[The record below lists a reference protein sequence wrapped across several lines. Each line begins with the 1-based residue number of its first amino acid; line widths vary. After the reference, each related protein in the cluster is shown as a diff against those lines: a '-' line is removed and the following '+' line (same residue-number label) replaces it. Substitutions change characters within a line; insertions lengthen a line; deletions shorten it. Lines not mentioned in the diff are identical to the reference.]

1 MSFNATD
8 AAFEG
13 IRVGRRHPRSILI
26 WSVLMLVF
34 SLGSTLLMFSGYGPL
49 FAELESIDPGTDP
62 QAAMEIMSRLVPFY
76 VIATP
81 AFIVF
86 FGVFYTAV
94 YRAVLRPSDKKWGH
108 LRLGRDELRMMGL
121 FVYQMLVWLGVML
134 AAGMVFGLLVALGI
148 ASGMGGEA
156 GAAGAAS
163 AAIVALILYFVFAG
177 FAIWAAVRLSLAQPM
192 TFEQKKIV
200 LFKAWPLTKG
210 RFWPLLGCYLLALVT
225 GFVVSLLGGAIG
237 MAMMVAFGEFTD
249 LATMMQPDFTS
260 LGGYLT
266 PGRIA
271 MLVVN
276 SIIST
281 MAYAIF
287 LAPAAAA
294 YRDIQGLQTGE

>member
-13 IRVGRRHPRSILI
+13 IRLGRRHPRTILI

-34 SLGSTLLMFSGYGPL
+34 SLGSTLLMFSGFGPL
-49 FAELESIDPGTDP
+49 FAELETIDPATDP
-62 QAAMEIMSRLVPFY
+62 EAAMAVMGQLVPFY
-76 VIATP
+76 LIATP

-94 YRAVLRPSDKKWGH
+94 YRAVLRPADKAWGH
-108 LRLGRDELRMMGL
+108 LRLGGDELRMMGL
-121 FVYQMLVWLGVML
+121 FVYQMVVWLGLTLV
-134 AAGMVFGLLVALGI
+134 AGVVFGLLVAVGI
-148 ASGMGGEA
+148 VSGMGGEA
-156 GAAGAAS
+156 GAVGTAA
-163 AAIVALILYFVFAG
+163 AAILALLLYFVFLG
-177 FAIWAAVRLSLAQPM
+177 VAIWLAVRLSLAQPM
-192 TFEQKKIV
+192 TFETKRIV
-200 LFKAWPLTKG
+200 LFKSWPLTKG

-225 GFVVSLLGGAIG
+225 GLVVSLLGGAIG

-249 LATMMQPDFTS
+249 IASMMEPDFTS
-260 LGGYLT
+260 LQAYLT

-276 SIIST
+276 SVISAL
-281 MAYAIF
+281 AYAIF

-294 YRDIQGLQTGE
+294 YRDINGLETGE